1 MHKLIIF
8 FFLTLAVAADTI
20 DSSLQNAIDNAKLQQ
35 FGSIENTSSETLVS
49 LIAYEQSISD
59 LSGIE
64 QLTNL
69 QYAWLSGN
77 NFTDDSLIHLS
88 KLTSLTMLDISDG
101 GKITNAD
108 QLKNL
113 SNLNYLKIKGQKIS
127 SLSPFLDMTSLTFLD
142 VSENH
147 IDLSNS
153 QVQSDLQTLR
163 QRGVYVQTGHQI
175 PSSVQNLASE
185 KQKRIST
192 LEANPNDPKE
202 NFIYA
207 FELLLSL
214 LEEDDSNSLKRMA
227 INGGAASSLIN
238 FTLPDLW
245 RNDLDYEDNS
255 KLNTTA
261 DLDLIEDFMV
271 TTYIPRLTLINSHFL
286 KMASSSSVINLTQDF
301 TGDQNSIEVDSG
313 DAYMIM
319 AFTEAL
325 KAFAQVITSY
335 EWDYNIKELEQL
347 EEDELVSLETLLAP
361 SDRFMKFGRLKSSN
375 QLADARNSFKQAIS
389 YYKLGA
395 DQMKTRLGQDRLLV
409 MNSSDLNDEQELR
422 SDLDEF
428 LLALDSNHN
437 LDKSSTQDIINLNS
451 FFSGQFDPA
460 NQLPEAVGNKFS
472 TDILTDPTFGGLFPN
487 WTQSIVSQKAK
498 DANLITNDP
507 IEGAADVKGA
517 PNWKKTGWL
526 GFFYAPNRQAGSN
539 EFMMYHS
546 LLGWSYINA
555 RSPND
560 IWIYYYEKDEWFWT
574 KVSEFPSIY
583 RSKDENWYYLNGYH
597 SFLLWRNLNW
607 INTSL

>member
-8 FFLTLAVAADTI
+8 FFLTLAVAADAI
-20 DSSLQNAIDNAKLQQ
+20 DSSLKNAIDNAKLQQ

-49 LIAYEQSISD
+49 LVAYEQSISD

-108 QLKNL
+108 QLRNL

-127 SLSPFLDMTSLTFLD
+127 SLSPFLDMNSLTFLD

-153 QVQSDLQTLR
+153 QIQSDLQTLR

-185 KQKRIST
+185 KQKRISS

-286 KMASSSSVINLTQDF
+286 KMASSSSVIKSF

-375 QLADARNSFKQAIS
+375 QLADARKNKQS
-389 YYKLGA
+389 
-395 DQMKTRLGQDRLLV
+395 
-409 MNSSDLNDEQELR
+409 
-422 SDLDEF
+422 
-428 LLALDSNHN
+428 
-437 LDKSSTQDIINLNS
+437 
-451 FFSGQFDPA
+451 
-460 NQLPEAVGNKFS
+460 
-472 TDILTDPTFGGLFPN
+472 LT
-487 WTQSIVSQKAK
+487 
-498 DANLITNDP
+498 
-507 IEGAADVKGA
+507 
-517 PNWKKTGWL
+517 
-526 GFFYAPNRQAGSN
+526 
-539 EFMMYHS
+539 
-546 LLGWSYINA
+546 
-555 RSPND
+555 
-560 IWIYYYEKDEWFWT
+560 
-574 KVSEFPSIY
+574 
-583 RSKDENWYYLNGYH
+583 
-597 SFLLWRNLNW
+597 
-607 INTSL
+607 TSLELIK